1 MKFQNSVDDGNVSSF
16 DFKDDDLSDT
26 DGFLGV
32 IRQKQQIS
40 SMECGLH
47 TARENHDDGTLAP
60 RNHHETFPYH

>member
-1 MKFQNSVDDGNVSSF
+1 MKFQNSVDDRNVSPF
-16 DFKDDDLSDT
+16 NFEDYDLSNA
-26 DGFLGV
+26 DGFLRI

-47 TARENHDDGTLAP
+47 TARENHHDRALTP